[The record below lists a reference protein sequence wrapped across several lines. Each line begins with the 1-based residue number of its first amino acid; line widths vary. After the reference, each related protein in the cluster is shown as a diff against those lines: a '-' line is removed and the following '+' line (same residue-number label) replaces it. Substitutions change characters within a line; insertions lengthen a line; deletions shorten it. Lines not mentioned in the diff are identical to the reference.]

1 MLRYADLRLD
11 ASTLKEYPDG
21 SIRVTGQ
28 ITQPGLRTYHRDGR
42 KITEYQAPEEL
53 FRKETLDTLAGSTI
67 TVMHPRSGMVTAD
80 TWKDV
85 AVGNVGD
92 NVREDAG
99 HAVADLYIR
108 EAAAVKAVKAG
119 HIKHLSWGYKTD
131 LDATP
136 GTTPD
141 GQRFDGVQR
150 NLRGN
155 HVALLPIGVAPRG
168 GDECTLRLDS
178 NGDEE
183 LPGLK
188 SGVDE
193 QSLKD
198 KITALETE
206 LAKVRTDAA
215 ALPQVRAELTAATA
229 RIAELG
235 EALKPERFDAAVEA
249 RVIVVNA
256 AKAESIVTTGK
267 STLDLKRAIVAKRTP
282 DLSTRVDSMGEP
294 ALDAV
299 MVVYGS
305 QPHPS
310 MGAVLG
316 VVAPVVTEVR
326 TDAAAPVA
334 MPKYADLY
342 AKHLKDS
349 QGAWKNSGEKV
360 VRS

>member
-1 MLRYADLRLD
+1 
-11 ASTLKEYPDG
+11 LKEMSDG

-28 ITQPGLRTYHRDGR
+28 ITQPGLRVYYRDGK

-53 FRKETLDTLAGSTI
+53 FRKETLDTIAGSTI
-67 TVMHPRSGMVTAD
+67 TMMHPRSGFVTSE
-80 TWKDV
+80 TWRDV

-108 EAAAVKAVKAG
+108 EASAVAAVKAG

-131 LDATP
+131 FDATP
-136 GTTPD
+136 GTTSD

-150 NLRGN
+150 HLRGN
-155 HVALLPIGVAPRG
+155 HLALLPVGVQPRG
-168 GDECTLRLDS
+168 GDNCVLRLDS
-178 NGDEE
+178 KGDEE
-183 LPGLK
+183 LPGSGAELK
-188 SGVDE
+188 SDVDE
-193 QSLKD
+193 QTLIA

-206 LAKVRTDAA
+206 LSRVRTDAA
-215 ALPQVRAELTAATA
+215 ALPQVRADVVAANA

-235 EALKPERFDAAVEA
+235 EALKPERLDSLADARAAVVA
-249 RVIVVNA
+249 I
-256 AKAESIVTTGK
+256 AKADGIETAGK
-267 STLDLKRAIVAKRTP
+267 STVDLKRAVVSKRTP
-282 DLSTRVDSMGEP
+282 DLSTRVDSMNES

-310 MGAVLG
+310 MAAVLP
-316 VVAPVVTEVR
+316 VPPVAGAEGVR
-326 TDAAAPVA
+326 TDAAAPPAV
-334 MPKYADLY
+334 PKYADMY
-342 AKHLKDS
+342 AKSCKDS
-349 QGAWKNSGEKV
+349 QNAWKNTGEKT